1 MPDLHIV
8 DTEAIEW
15 ENGLDSIAKMAPE
28 FRANLGPAEKQ
39 EETFAKY
46 NMKLMFSDPATTKR
60 SERIHLTPGY
70 ADLTPSYHDSV
81 EECLIL
87 EGACFIHGEG
97 DFKKGDY
104 FWRPP
109 GWVHW
114 VETPEGLDGLLFHAG
129 VSETERSGPS
139 SRRVRP
145 DEECGTNQLHP
156 DHDTAIGPRGWV
168 KRLDT
173 NLVPWQRGPVF
184 ARSEG
189 PLQGYDLEHV
199 SLKVLSKNPV
209 AGSQSL
215 LVRLDRG
222 YRQEGPC
229 SHSAAQQLFVLS
241 GSLALGNRTIPKGGY
256 IHREAGSAHP
266 PMASKEGAKLFM
278 KTEGW
283 LDFHRA

>member
-1 MPDLHIV
+1 MPDLHAV
-8 DTEAIEW
+8 DTEAMEW

-28 FRANLGPAEKQ
+28 FRANLGQPEKL
-39 EETFAKY
+39 EATFSKY
-46 NMKLMFSDPATTKR
+46 NMKLLFSDPATTR
-60 SERIHLTPGY
+60 RGERIHLTPGY

-87 EGACFIHGEG
+87 EGACYIHGEG
-97 DFKKGDY
+97 QFKKGDY

-114 VETPEGLDGLLFHAG
+114 IETPKGLDALLFHAG

-145 DEECGTNQLHP
+145 DEESGTNQLHH
-156 DHDTAIGPRGWV
+156 DHDAAIGPRGWV

-189 PLQGYDLEHV
+189 PLQGYNLDHV
-199 SLKVLSKNPV
+199 SFKVLSKNPV

-215 LVRLDRG
+215 LVRLDKG
-222 YRQEGPC
+222 YRQEGPG
-229 SHSAAQQLFVLS
+229 SHTAAQQFFVLS
-241 GSLALGNRTIPKGGY
+241 GSLAIGDRGIPRGGY
-256 IHREAGSAHP
+256 IHREAGSVHP
-266 PMASKEGAKLFM
+266 PMVSEEGADLFM

-283 LDFHRA
+283 LDFQRT